1 MMKLEEMKRVLRQS
15 LPPKRYKHSLN
26 VYETA
31 LELARQHGLPEDKT
45 AVAALLHDCGRE
57 VGSKESVAKARELG
71 LPVDDVELHQPI
83 LLHAKLGVYNAMH
96 KYGVADQEILD
107 AILYHTTG
115 ASGMTPLAKL
125 VFLADM
131 VEPGR
136 DFPGVEELRKTA
148 RKDLDKAMLMAYSNT
163 IRYLLDEGLLI
174 HPHCISGYNELR
186 LAAGKN

>member
-1 MMKLEEMKRVLRQS
+1 MMDIEAMKNVLQAS

-26 VYETA
+26 VYATA
-31 LELARQHGLPEDKT
+31 LTLARAHGLSEEKT

-71 LPVDDVELHQPI
+71 LPVDEVELRQPI
-83 LLHAKLGVYNAMH
+83 LLHAKIGVYNAMH
-96 KYGVADQEILD
+96 KYGVADQEVLD

-115 ASGMTPLAKL
+115 ASGMTPLAKA

-136 DFPGVEELRKTA
+136 DFPGVEKLRKLA
-148 RKDLDKAMLMAYSNT
+148 LKDLDEAMLFAYGNT

-174 HPHCISGYNELR
+174 HPHCICGYNELR
-186 LAAGKN
+186 LAANRK